1 MYLVVLGVLLLVL
14 KLTDL
19 GPVAGMPWWAVL
31 LPFGLAV
38 LWWAWA
44 DASGWTKR
52 REMDKMERKKKRP
65 AGQEP
70 RRPGNGHEGPARAVT
85 AEAAAAGSVAVCL
98 LARSA

>member
-1 MYLVVLGVLLLVL
+1 MYMVVLGVLLLL
-14 KLTDL
+14 MKLTDL

-52 REMDKMERKKKRP
+52 REMDKMEQKKKD
-65 AGQEP
+65 
-70 RRPGNGHEGPARAVT
+70 RRAKNLDALGMDAKGRRGR
-85 AEAAAAGSVAVCL
+85 
-98 LARSA
+98 

>member
-1 MYLVVLGVLLLVL
+1 MYMVVLGVLLLAL
-14 KLTDL
+14 KVTDL

-52 REMDKMERKKKRP
+52 REMDKMERKKKD
-65 AGQEP
+65 
-70 RRPGNGHEGPARAVT
+70 RRAKNLDALGVDTKGRRGR
-85 AEAAAAGSVAVCL
+85 
-98 LARSA
+98 